1 MTERGEVDPSRRL
14 LMVAAMLGM
23 AAGAHAQPV
32 PTVIEP
38 TVSSIVEAA
47 AAEQSAREG
56 VAQSQIADAVRDL
69 ERAALQSDFSSNAHE
84 LAFLRHAHEQ
94 LRAAAKQL
102 DGARRDRIIDLL
114 VDLDHAVQRAST
126 RAGPPIWPDEET
138 SSTRAPS
145 HNQLA
150 QLATQGQD
158 LERNAPAAHRLV
170 DGNGLGSTA
179 RRARPAQPPTG
190 QISTAPWDADL
201 QTWMPEPR
209 ATWPQMRLQ
218 F

>member
-1 MTERGEVDPSRRL
+1 MNPSRRL
-14 LMVAAMLGM
+14 LTITAIFGIAAS
-23 AAGAHAQPV
+23 AHAQAPS
-32 PTVIEP
+32 TIIAP
-38 TVSSIVEAA
+38 TVSATVVAA
-47 AAEQSAREG
+47 AAEQTAREA
-56 VAQSQIADAVRDL
+56 VAQSQIADAARSL
-69 ERAALQSDFSSNAHE
+69 ERAALQSEFSSNARE
-84 LAFLRHAHEQ
+84 LTFLRRAQEQ
-94 LRAAAKQL
+94 LAAAASQL

-126 RAGPPIWPDEET
+126 RAGPPIWPDVET

-158 LERNAPAAHRLV
+158 LERNAPTAHRLV

-179 RRARPAQPPTG
+179 RLARPAQPLKG
-190 QISTAPWDADL
+190 QISAAPWDADL

-209 ATWPQMRLQ
+209 ATWPQMHLR